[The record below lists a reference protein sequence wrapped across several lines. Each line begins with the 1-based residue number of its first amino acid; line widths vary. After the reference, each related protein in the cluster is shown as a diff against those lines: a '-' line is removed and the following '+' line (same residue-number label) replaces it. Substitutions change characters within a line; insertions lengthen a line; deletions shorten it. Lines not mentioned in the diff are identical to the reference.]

1 MTRAKTALRRRSE
14 VVVEVDGSED
24 PNTLDVRMETL
35 EQFLHDIHGT
45 SSQENLPE
53 NEGIPSL
60 QFLKEHFKTKSAA
73 IRYLHELGFPVKV
86 IAKHLNIRY
95 QHARNVLKTELKRG
109 PNEPLPADLLSLGCG
124 GIAQTILTSKD
135 QN

>member
-1 MTRAKTALRRRSE
+1 MTRAKTAHRRRSE
-14 VVVEVDGSED
+14 VVEVGGSED
-24 PNTLDVRMETL
+24 PNTLGVRTETL

-45 SSQENLPE
+45 SSQEILPE

-135 QN
+135 